1 MLTKTESAL
10 FAFAVALIT
19 LALYQ
24 LWLPINYH
32 QEQNVLGELG
42 FLENSAKLKV
52 SGDLVWRDARR
63 GDPVSQGSS
72 VFTGEQAQAVVSMN
86 SGSSIQLGANT
97 LIRIN
102 ERVQL
107 ENGLVHTTLGSQ
119 PLELSISGVNYRLEG
134 EGARL
139 QLSQSALATTLSVVK
154 GELKVAGVAES
165 FELKKDQGLEVGAG
179 SAKKV
184 VYEIPLLSPQAG
196 AKFWTR
202 DLERVS
208 FEWQSATAAKL
219 EVSRDLN
226 FTETLFSQELAQN
239 TQGLEL
245 PVGTYYWRV
254 SQGDKVSRI
263 GEFSILAEQPII
275 LMQPKAGTVIELA
288 AGQKVFTQLLQWSD
302 TKVQS
307 YELLLEREGVLEII
321 ELQQTDYSLKLSK
334 TGELRWKVRPK
345 DSDRPKALESEWSRL
360 ILLEAQ
366 DFKAPVWPSA
376 FVELSK
382 SREDQ
387 SADLRFESTGLE
399 HEWVLEL
406 KGEIISTTRQVTR
419 EMSFPYQ
426 EKAGEYELKVRSF
439 NKFGEA
445 SPWSEPLK
453 VNWIPFQVR
462 EPIRG
467 QEIKLERPDQRVN
480 FQWEGEGEQSFELSK
495 DEDFSQII
503 ITRKAV
509 SATEIVFPEVGTYFW
524 RVRRLDGT
532 YSPPTKVKVEP
543 SPPLSAPEAPPELKQ
558 ELKLEFKSEKKTSLW
573 DLLIPRAFA
582 EDFKGTLSFSLPGN
596 EKAEGYKVEI
606 FADEQL
612 SQLVFTSTI
621 VNPQVEWQ
629 GARPG
634 QFWYRYALIDAW
646 GRESEMSPASVLN
659 VIAGQMSPP
668 ERARLL
674 RPIRAQIIEPS
685 PFVTLAWTASAR
697 TQSYQLQISN
707 VESFSETLMDLS
719 LNTNQHLVDTK
730 DFKLGEMYYW
740 RVFSRHQFGETSSS
754 TGRFVYGVKPSAPEP
769 TSPAAKLLRPLS
781 AYSFLSLNWTPQT
794 LTSKINEKE
803 FNAQID
809 GLLLNALEI
818 QGRRYFTKSWALD
831 LKLSNQAGKVFS
843 SQDYLYRELQ
853 FAGTYSLSQGSSL
866 YHLSLGAAQVSGTR
880 FRLATP
886 EELKGETQSS
896 IAGAVKVEWEKRF
909 EKTDSLHS
917 SLALL
922 AGDVSALRI
931 ELFYRRF
938 YPRYFVQSGV
948 SYQGLNVKTK
958 TGSNEGKLLGLSI
971 GAGLSF

>member
-1 MLTKTESAL
+1 MMTKTESAL

-19 LALYQ
+19 LSIYQ

-32 QEQNVLGELG
+32 QKQTILGELG

-97 LIRIN
+97 LIRIT
-102 ERVQL
+102 ETVQL

-119 PLELSISGVNYRLEG
+119 PLELNISGVNYRLEG

-139 QLSQSALATTLSVVK
+139 QLSQNALATTLSVVE

-179 SAKKV
+179 TPKKV
-184 VYEIPLLSPQAG
+184 VYEIPLLAPKAA
-196 AKFWTR
+196 AKLWTR

-208 FEWQSATAAKL
+208 FEWQSETSAKL

-226 FTETLFSQELAQN
+226 FSETIFSQELAQN
-239 TQGLEL
+239 TQALEL
-245 PVGTYYWRV
+245 TVGTYYWRV
-254 SQGDKVSRI
+254 SQANKVSRL
-263 GEFSILAEQPII
+263 GEFSILAEQPIT
-275 LMQPKAGTVIELA
+275 LMQPKAGAVIELA
-288 AGQKVFTQLLQWSD
+288 PGQKVFTQLLQWSD

-307 YELLLEREGVLEII
+307 YELMLDREGVLEII

-345 DSDRPKALESEWSRL
+345 DSSRPKALESEWSSL
-360 ILLEAQ
+360 ILLEAH

-399 HEWVLEL
+399 HEWVLEH
-406 KGEIISTTRQVTR
+406 KGEIISTTRQVAS
-419 EMSFPYQ
+419 ELSFPYQ
-426 EKAGEYELKVRSF
+426 ENAGEFEVKVRSF

-445 SPWSEPLK
+445 SPWSLPLK
-453 VNWIPFQVR
+453 VNWIPFQAR
-462 EPIRG
+462 EPMQG

-480 FQWEGEGEQSFELSK
+480 FQWEGEGEQHFELSQ
-495 DEDFSQII
+495 DDAFSEII

-524 RVRRLDGT
+524 RVRRLDGS

-543 SPPLSAPEAPPELKQ
+543 SPPLSAPKAPPELKQ
-558 ELKLEFKSEKKTSLW
+558 ELKLEFKTDKKTSLW
-573 DLLIPRAFA
+573 DLLIPTAFA
-582 EDFKGTLSFSLPGN
+582 EDFNGTLNFSLPAS

-634 QFWYRYALIDAW
+634 QFWYRYSLIDAW

-674 RPIRAQIIEPS
+674 RPIRAQIVEPS
-685 PFVTLAWTASAR
+685 PFITLAWTASAR

-707 VESFSETLMDLS
+707 DESFSEVLLDLS

-740 RVFSRHQFGETSSS
+740 RVFSRHQLGETSSS
-754 TGRFVYGVKPSAPEP
+754 TGRFVYGVKPREAKQ
-769 TSPAAKLLRPLS
+769 TSPVEKLLRPLK

-794 LTSKINEKE
+794 LTSQINEKE
-803 FNAQID
+803 FNGEID
-809 GLLLNALEI
+809 GLLLNSLEL
-818 QGRRYFTKSWALD
+818 QGRRYFAESWALD

-843 SQDYLYRELQ
+843 SQDYLSRELHLGAT
-853 FAGTYSLSQGSSL
+853 FSLQHGRSL
-866 YHLSLGAAQVSGTR
+866 YHTSLGATQVSSTR

-886 EELKGETQSS
+886 EDLRGETQSS
-896 IAGAVKVEWEKRF
+896 LAGAVKVEWEQRF
-909 EKTDSLHS
+909 EKSDSLHS
-917 SLALL
+917 SLALV
-922 AGDVSALRI
+922 AGDASALRMD
-931 ELFYRRF
+931 LFYRRF
-938 YPRYFVQSGV
+938 YPRYFVQSGL
-948 SYQGLNVKTK
+948 SYQSLKVKTK
-958 TGSNEGKLLGLSI
+958 TGSNEGQLLGLTI